1 MSIKVIF
8 PPGATRLSV
17 NGLHQWDYGRKIEI
31 HADDLPP
38 LVEVHFAC
46 DGMEEAVV
54 RSCAVIDG
62 VAEAAVPDQ
71 CLEQTTPVTA
81 WVYEV
86 GETSG
91 ETVKTIIL
99 PITPRTKPQ
108 PGATIPEDVADKYT
122 QAVAAMTE
130 LVAECEQTVKD
141 AVDEVVDEVEDRVA
155 ETLYNEG
162 WTAKKAEYANEA
174 GKAQQD
180 AEGKDL
186 KNLLRSDGVS
196 REYSGGIAQG
206 GIIAFT
212 LRHLAYA
219 VQIIA
224 EVIGSVPLYSP
235 IFYDEDNLGTTY
247 PMRLEFTTSDTNS
260 DFVVAIQAYKDGAW
274 SALSSREYS
283 VSIYYKHLVQYPA
296 G

>member
-108 PGATIPEDVADKYT
+108 PGATVPQDVSDKYT
-122 QAVAAMTE
+122 EAVAAMTE
-130 LVAECEQTVKD
+130 LVAECEQALQKVP
-141 AVDEVVDEVEDRVA
+141 
-155 ETLYNEG
+155 ETLYSEG
-162 WTAKKAEYANEA
+162 WKAKYAETADKAKKDSLGYPL
-174 GKAQQD
+174 D
-180 AEGKDL
+180 
-186 KNLLRSDGVS
+186 NLLRGTFNGFTQYTAGTEIAGGFMAFRVVS
-196 REYSGGIAQG
+196 VGAMDVRILTEVGGRL
-206 GIIAFT
+206 T
-212 LRHLAYA
+212 TC
-219 VQIIA
+219 
-224 EVIGSVPLYSP
+224 YSP
-235 IFYDEDNLGTTY
+235 VFYWYGKDTHFPARLKFTHVGADEYTITAEL
-247 PMRLEFTTSDTNS
+247 FTEGGGWSG
-260 DFVVAIQAYKDGAW
+260 DGF
-274 SALSSREYS
+274 SPDIYYQRLSSS
-283 VSIYYKHLVQYPA
+283 YPV